1 MGKGKLTVW
10 AALMAAPATSF
21 ALEGE
26 PGGQVLFSF
35 IGGAIGGFLGA
46 ALACWLCKRRAAKE
60 EAGPKKY

>member
-26 PGGQVLFSF
+26 PGGQ
-35 IGGAIGGFLGA
+35 
-46 ALACWLCKRRAAKE
+46 ALHAN
-60 EAGPKKY
+60 EAMEAESKS